1 MMKKNVLL
9 VILLTALLPQLSW
22 ADGEYGL
29 TLYLSNG
36 NDIAVTADNRA
47 DVLNDGGSVQFDGH
61 KRLVLN
67 GASLAYITSTLADG
81 LEVYLIGQNTFRDV
95 FHCMKSNT
103 ANSVPLTFS
112 TNSSDPGSLTF
123 IKNSST
129 LEAVEGAFPGFET
142 PVYQDNLVGVLT
154 KSASRDLVDVYV
166 PLSPIVTEEGV
177 SQTVDYANTPELTAE
192 TILANETIDG
202 ILYTL
207 SDDGSTSS
215 DGYDQ
220 ANGLVVLNTTQSD
233 ADVADVHALVEAQTL
248 VPGTEAY
255 AAAYKGLTFVVPA
268 GEGTITLDTQN
279 GDGFAFHLMIGNGEP
294 VAVVNKADNGGN
306 ACEIPYAVSKAT
318 YCYLYLVSTSDA
330 APAYDPRR
338 AGPKSTISGGL
349 SGLSIGS
356 SLINNPPSASITYCR
371 LEASDIVRSIGSRGI
386 RITNNR
392 ITDLPATNLFLSL
405 SSPAFGPRRTS
416 SAEDITFIDLTATQ
430 ITGKHYSRTSD
441 GPFKDLPATTF
452 IYLPAGNTA
461 TGPNFVIGGICDDVQ
476 LDASSENTFEVSR
489 TFTASKAAL
498 SRTFDGG
505 DGQCYTVFL
514 PYALKTSSVGGTFY
528 EYDGYDD
535 ATRTARLKVV
545 TGATLTAN
553 TAYVYQPDATG
564 ILPLTTAVKVEKA
577 TASSAPGGSTEAD
590 GLHGVYET
598 YEWTEAPTDIFG
610 YSATASGS
618 ITVGEFVRVGSGTH
632 IKPFRAYLRISSVAA
647 PERVAIDWGD
657 GTTSVAPLAA
667 DSVREDGEGW
677 YTISG
682 FRLPSRPTAKGIY
695 IRRGHHPK
703 GMTKYVLNNNQPH

>member
-1 MMKKNVLL
+1 MMMMM
-9 VILLTALLPQLSW
+9 TALLPQLSW
-22 ADGEYGL
+22 AEDYGL
-29 TLYLSNG
+29 TVFLLSG
-36 NDIAVTADNRA
+36 DAIAVTDQNRA
-47 DVLNDGGSVQFDGH
+47 DVLYDGGSVQFDGH
-61 KRLVLN
+61 NRLVLN
-67 GASLAYITSTLADG
+67 GATLSNIESSLTVG
-81 LEVYLIGQNTFRDV
+81 LEVFLMGQNTFE
-95 FHCMKSNT
+95 NT
-103 ANSVPLTFS
+103 SYAFYSSVAAPLTFS
-112 TNSSDPGSLTF
+112 TNNSNPGSLTF
-123 IKNSST
+123 INSIPGALETVNNAFLGFNELVYHNSLMSVLST
-129 LEAVEGAFPGFET
+129 D
-142 PVYQDNLVGVLT
+142 Q
-154 KSASRDLVDVYV
+154 VDVYV
-166 PLSPIVTEEGV
+166 PLNPVIVGDGEHQEVTM
-177 SQTVDYANTPELTAE
+177 TVDFSDPETSHMTAE

-392 ITDLPATNLFLSL
+392 ITDLPATNLFLSQ
-405 SSPAFGPRRTS
+405 SAPAFGPRRTS

-667 DSVREDGEGW
+667 DSVRDDGEGW

-695 IRRGHHPK
+695 IRHGHHPK